1 MKYFF
6 IVGGLALACALCFL
20 AIYINKKNN
29 K

>member
-6 IVGGLALACALCFL
+6 IVGGLVLACVLCFL